1 MPIDIKRTHY
11 KTNGQGRSLQDI
23 ACYAK
28 SGMMSYSLGT
38 PTALTN
44 SPPDCLLPLS
54 RAGLSSPFW
63 RKNKLGVHAPMGLFH
78 SLESLLR
85 KLWDSPRPNKQSTG
99 LFVTSLRRAGLSSPF
114 WRKNK
119 LGYMPPWGYSIS
131 LESLLR
137 KLWDSPTW
145 LNKQSTGL
153 FVTGLRRAGLSSPFW
168 RKK

>member
-38 PTALTN
+38 
-44 SPPDCLLPLS
+44 LPRL
-54 RAGLSSPFW
+54 
-63 RKNKLGVHAPMGLFH
+63 
-78 SLESLLR
+78 
-85 KLWDSPRPNKQSTG
+85 NKQSTG
-99 LFVTSLRRAGLSSPF
+99 LFVTRLTPGRPFESLPAQ
-114 WRKNK
+114 NK

-137 KLWDSPTW
+137 KLWDSPT
-145 LNKQSTGL
+145 
-153 FVTGLRRAGLSSPFW
+153 A
-168 RKK
+168 